1 MKIQEFLEHHGI
13 AGNPFAEE
21 DAQNDSVFKRTC
33 LETTFHPSW
42 DKIYGDPADPS
53 TSIVFGEK
61 GSGKTAL
68 KLQMVR
74 QFDKHNQHA
83 ASSAAG
89 SVTGGSHETI
99 GGAGK
104 VFVVLYDDF
113 NPFLDRFV
121 SRVGPNRPV
130 EKVLGQWK
138 LWDHIDAI
146 LSLAVTQLVTQ
157 LIDPTAA
164 RQPLRL
170 TPPQARDIV
179 LLAAC
184 YDQSTAETFPVRF
197 GRLRRRVGYHR
208 LVAVLPLVIGL
219 LATLALAAG
228 IGWGA
233 WQGSLSWAG
242 SRWPWLATGAAWL
255 PWVAKRVRSW
265 WTARRIV
272 GSMRTGNRTV
282 GQLTKA
288 IARMPE
294 VDLAGQPLP
303 AMARSDDRYELLAK
317 LQGVLKPLGY
327 GGMVVIV
334 DRLDEP
340 HLING
345 SAERMRQVIWPIF
358 DNKFLKSPGLG
369 FKLLLPI
376 ELYRFIEREDEQFNQ
391 RARLDKQN
399 LVPSLEWSGETL
411 YDIASTRVKAAS
423 VGNPPATLADLF
435 APEVDQR
442 RLIDGLRSLR
452 VPRQLFKFL
461 YRLLVAH
468 CHAHTEE
475 NPVYRIPLERFDT
488 VLAVFRRDQEAFDRG
503 LAPR

>member
-1 MKIQEFLEHHGI
+1 MKVQAFLEHHGI

-21 DAQNDSVFKRTC
+21 DAQNDTVFKRTC

-74 QFDKHNQHA
+74 QFERHNA
-83 ASSAAG
+83 AHPESA
-89 SVTGGSHETI
+89 
-99 GGAGK
+99 

-121 SRVGPNRPV
+121 SRVGPGRPV
-130 EKVLGQWK
+130 DRVLSQWK
-138 LWDHIDAI
+138 LWDHMDAI
-146 LSLAVTQLVTQ
+146 LALGVTQLVSQ
-157 LIDPTAA
+157 LIEPAGKA
-164 RQPLRL
+164 VKFSR
-170 TPPQARDIV
+170 PQARDLA

-184 YDQSTAETFPVRF
+184 YDQSTAESFPTRWR
-197 GRLRRRVGYHR
+197 RLRSRTGYRNWLALWPQALAGVGT
-208 LVAVLPLVIGL
+208 AAL
-219 LATLALAAG
+219 LAAVVYGIVRGELGWTRQWWPWLLAAG
-228 IGWGA
+228 TWIPA
-233 WQGSLSWAG
+233 VLRRA
-242 SRWPWLATGAAWL
+242 RTTWLAW
-255 PWVAKRVRSW
+255 
-265 WTARRIV
+265 RIV
-272 GSMRTGNRTV
+272 RSMRTGNRTV
-282 GQLTKA
+282 SQL
-288 IARMPE
+288 ARALARFPE

-303 AMARSDDRYELLAK
+303 AHARSDDRYEMLAK
-317 LQGVLKPLGY
+317 FQGILAAAGY
-327 GGMVVIV
+327 TGLVVIV

-345 SAERMRQVIWPIF
+345 SADRMRQVIWPML
-358 DNKFLKSPGLG
+358 DNKFLKSTAMG
-369 FKLLLPI
+369 FKLLLPV

-423 VGNPPATLADLF
+423 VGTPPATLAQLF
-435 APEVDQR
+435 DESIDQR

-468 CHAHTEE
+468 CHSHTDEQ
-475 NPVYRIPLERFDT
+475 PVYRIPLERFERE
-488 VLAVFRRDQEAFDRG
+488 LALFRRDQDAFDRG

>member
-21 DAQNDSVFKRTC
+21 DAQNDTVFKRTC
-33 LETTFHPSW
+33 LETTFHPAW

-61 GSGKTAL
+61 GAGKTAL

-74 QFDKHNQHA
+74 QFDKHND
-83 ASSAAG
+83 SDPERR
-89 SVTGGSHETI
+89 T
-99 GGAGK
+99 
-104 VFVVLYDDF
+104 FVVLYDDF

-121 SRVGPNRPV
+121 SRAGPNRPV
-130 EKVLGQWK
+130 EKTLAQWK
-138 LWDHIDAI
+138 LWDHMDAI
-146 LSLAVTQLVTQ
+146 LALAVTQFVTT
-157 LIDPTAA
+157 LTAPGQK
-164 RQPLRL
+164 RPPKL
-170 TPPQARDIV
+170 TPPQARDLA

-184 YDQSTAETFPVRF
+184 YDQSTGETFPARW
-197 GRLRRRVGYHR
+197 RKLRRKVGYTAW
-208 LVAVLPLVIGL
+208 LGLWPLVLGVV
-219 LATLALAAG
+219 ATGVFGAAAALSVSRGSTA
-228 IGWGA
+228 WLGA
-233 WQGSLSWAG
+233 W
-242 SRWPWLATGAAWL
+242 WPWLVLAAAWA
-255 PWVAKRVRSW
+255 PWAARRARAT
-265 WTARRIV
+265 WTAFRIV
-272 GSMRTGNRTV
+272 RSMRTGNRTV
-282 GQLTKA
+282 SQLA
-288 IARMPE
+288 RALARMPE

-303 AMARSDDRYELLAK
+303 LMARSDDRYELLAK
-317 LQGVLKPLGY
+317 FQAILAAQGYAGT
-327 GGMVVIV
+327 VVIV

-345 SAERMRQVIWPIF
+345 SAERMKQVIWPML
-358 DNKFLKSPGLG
+358 DNKFLKSPGMG

-423 VGNPPATLADLF
+423 VGDPPATLAQLF
-435 APEVDQR
+435 DPEVDQR
-442 RLIDGLRSLR
+442 RLLDGLRSLR

-468 CHAHTEE
+468 CHAHTGEQ
-475 NPVYRIPLERFDT
+475 PVYRIPLERFDT
-488 VLAVFRRDQEAFDRG
+488 VLAVFRRDQDAFDRG

>member
-21 DAQNDSVFKRTC
+21 DAQNDTVFKRTC

-42 DKIYGDPADPS
+42 DKIYGDPSDPS

-61 GSGKTAL
+61 GAGKTAL

-74 QFDKHNQHA
+74 QFDRHNTA
-83 ASSAAG
+83 APDRR
-89 SVTGGSHETI
+89 T
-99 GGAGK
+99 
-104 VFVVLYDDF
+104 FVVLYDDF

-121 SRVGPNRPV
+121 SRVGPSRPV

-138 LWDHIDAI
+138 LWDHMDAI
-146 LSLAVTQLVTQ
+146 LSLAVTQFVTE
-157 LIDPTAA
+157 ITDSASRRSAA
-164 RQPLRL
+164 KL
-170 TPPQARDIV
+170 TPPQARDLA

-184 YDQSTAETFPVRF
+184 YDQSTGETFPARW
-197 GRLRRRVGYHR
+197 RKLRSRTGYAAWLGLWPLVLG
-208 LVAVLPLVIGL
+208 LVATAAFAAAVAFGVSRGN
-219 LATLALAAG
+219 TGWLAA
-228 IGWGA
+228 W
-233 WQGSLSWAG
+233 
-242 SRWPWLATGAAWL
+242 WPWLLLAAAWG
-255 PWVAKRVRSW
+255 PWGVRRAKAL
-265 WTARRIV
+265 WTAARIV
-272 GSMRTGNRTV
+272 RSMRTGNRTV
-282 GQLTKA
+282 GQLAKA
-288 IARMPE
+288 LARMPE

-303 AMARSDDRYELLAK
+303 LLARSDDRYELLAK
-317 LQGVLKPLGY
+317 FQGILAAQGY
-327 GGMVVIV
+327 SGMVVIV

-345 SAERMRQVIWPIF
+345 SAERMKQVIWPML
-358 DNKFLKSPGLG
+358 DNKFLKSPGMG
-369 FKLLLPI
+369 FKLLLPV

-423 VGNPPATLADLF
+423 VGSPPATLAQLF
-435 APEVDQR
+435 EPEVDQR
-442 RLIDGLRSLR
+442 RLLDGLRSLR

-468 CHAHTEE
+468 CHAHTDEQ
-475 NPVYRIPLERFDT
+475 PVYRIPLERFET
-488 VLAVFRRDQEAFDRG
+488 VLAVFRRDQDAFDRG

>member
-21 DAQNDSVFKRTC
+21 DAQNDTVFKRTC
-33 LETTFHPSW
+33 LETTFHPAW

-61 GSGKTAL
+61 GAGKTAL

-74 QFDKHNQHA
+74 QFDKHND
-83 ASSAAG
+83 SDPERR
-89 SVTGGSHETI
+89 T
-99 GGAGK
+99 
-104 VFVVLYDDF
+104 FVVLYDDF

-121 SRVGPNRPV
+121 SRAGPHRPV
-130 EKVLGQWK
+130 EKTLAQWK
-138 LWDHIDAI
+138 LWDHMDAI
-146 LSLAVTQLVTQ
+146 LALAVTQFVTT
-157 LIDPTAA
+157 LTAPGQK
-164 RQPLRL
+164 RPPKL
-170 TPPQARDIV
+170 TSPQARDLA

-184 YDQSTAETFPVRF
+184 YDQSTGETFPARW
-197 GRLRRRVGYHR
+197 RKLRRKVGYTAW
-208 LVAVLPLVIGL
+208 LGLWPLVLGVV
-219 LATLALAAG
+219 ATGVFGAATALSVSRGTTA
-228 IGWGA
+228 WLGA
-233 WQGSLSWAG
+233 W
-242 SRWPWLATGAAWL
+242 WPWLVLAAVWAPWAARRARAT
-255 PWVAKRVRSW
+255 
-265 WTARRIV
+265 WTAFRIV
-272 GSMRTGNRTV
+272 RSMRTGNRTV
-282 GQLTKA
+282 GQLA
-288 IARMPE
+288 RALARMPE

-303 AMARSDDRYELLAK
+303 LMARSDDRYELLAK
-317 LQGVLKPLGY
+317 FQAILAAQGYAGT
-327 GGMVVIV
+327 VVIV

-345 SAERMRQVIWPIF
+345 SAERMKQVIWPML
-358 DNKFLKSPGLG
+358 DNKFLKSPGMG

-411 YDIASTRVKAAS
+411 YDIASMRVKAAS
-423 VGNPPATLADLF
+423 VGDPPATLAQLF
-435 APEVDQR
+435 EPEVDQR
-442 RLIDGLRSLR
+442 RLLDGLRSLR

-468 CHAHTEE
+468 CHAHTGEQ
-475 NPVYRIPLERFDT
+475 PVYQIPLERFDT
-488 VLAVFRRDQEAFDRG
+488 VLAVFRRDQDAFDRG

>member
-21 DAQNDSVFKRTC
+21 DAQNDTVFKRTC

-42 DKIYGDPADPS
+42 DKIYGDPSDPS

-61 GSGKTAL
+61 GAGKTAL

-74 QFDKHNQHA
+74 QFDRHNA
-83 ASSAAG
+83 A
-89 SVTGGSHETI
+89 TPDRRT
-99 GGAGK
+99 
-104 VFVVLYDDF
+104 FVVLYDDF

-130 EKVLGQWK
+130 DKVLGQWK
-138 LWDHIDAI
+138 LWDHMDAI
-146 LSLAVTQLVTQ
+146 LALAVTQFVTE
-157 LIDPTAA
+157 INDPANRRSAA
-164 RQPLRL
+164 KL
-170 TPPQARDIV
+170 TPPQARDLA

-184 YDQSTAETFPVRF
+184 YDQSTGETFPSRWR
-197 GRLRRRVGYHR
+197 RLRSRTGYSAW
-208 LVAVLPLVIGL
+208 LGLWPLL
-219 LATLALAAG
+219 LGLAATAVFAAALGLG
-228 IGWGA
+228 IARGTTVWLTA
-233 WQGSLSWAG
+233 W
-242 SRWPWLATGAAWL
+242 WPWLLLAAAWA
-255 PWVAKRVRSW
+255 PWGVRRAKSL
-265 WTARRIV
+265 WTAVRIV
-272 GSMRTGNRTV
+272 RSMRTGNRTV
-282 GQLTKA
+282 GQLA
-288 IARMPE
+288 RSLARMPE

-303 AMARSDDRYELLAK
+303 LHARSDDRYELLAK
-317 LQGVLKPLGY
+317 FQGILAAQGY
-327 GGMVVIV
+327 SGMVVIV

-345 SAERMRQVIWPIF
+345 SADRMKQVIWPML
-358 DNKFLKSPGLG
+358 DNKFLKSPGMG
-369 FKLLLPI
+369 FKLLLPV

-423 VGNPPATLADLF
+423 VGTPPATLAQLF
-435 APEVDQR
+435 EPEVDQR
-442 RLIDGLRSLR
+442 RLLDGLRSLR

-468 CHAHTEE
+468 CHAHTGEQ
-475 NPVYRIPLERFDT
+475 PVYRIPLERFET
-488 VLAVFRRDQEAFDRG
+488 VLAVFRRDQDAFDRG

>member
-21 DAQNDSVFKRTC
+21 DAQNDTVFKRTC

-42 DKIYGDPADPS
+42 DKIYGDPSDPS

-61 GSGKTAL
+61 GAGKTAL

-74 QFDKHNQHA
+74 QFDRHNTA
-83 ASSAAG
+83 APDRR
-89 SVTGGSHETI
+89 T
-99 GGAGK
+99 
-104 VFVVLYDDF
+104 FVVLYDDF

-121 SRVGPNRPV
+121 SRVGPSRPV

-138 LWDHIDAI
+138 LWDHMDAI
-146 LSLAVTQLVTQ
+146 LSLAVTQFVTE
-157 LIDPTAA
+157 LTDSASRRSAA
-164 RQPLRL
+164 KL
-170 TPPQARDIV
+170 TPPQARDLA

-184 YDQSTAETFPVRF
+184 YDQSTGETFPARW
-197 GRLRRRVGYHR
+197 RKLRSRTGYTAWLGLWPLVLG
-208 LVAVLPLVIGL
+208 LVATAAFAAAVAFGVSRGN
-219 LATLALAAG
+219 TGWLAA
-228 IGWGA
+228 W
-233 WQGSLSWAG
+233 
-242 SRWPWLATGAAWL
+242 WPWLLLAAAWG
-255 PWVAKRVRSW
+255 PWGVRRAKAL
-265 WTARRIV
+265 WTAARIV
-272 GSMRTGNRTV
+272 RSMRTGNRTV
-282 GQLTKA
+282 GQLAKA
-288 IARMPE
+288 LARMPE

-303 AMARSDDRYELLAK
+303 LLARSDDRYELLAK
-317 LQGVLKPLGY
+317 FQGILAAQGY
-327 GGMVVIV
+327 SGMVVIV

-345 SAERMRQVIWPIF
+345 SAERMKQVIWPML
-358 DNKFLKSPGLG
+358 DNKFLKSPGMG
-369 FKLLLPI
+369 FKLLLPV

-423 VGNPPATLADLF
+423 VGSPPATLAQLF
-435 APEVDQR
+435 EPEVDQR
-442 RLIDGLRSLR
+442 RLLDGLRSLR

-468 CHAHTEE
+468 CHAHTDEQ
-475 NPVYRIPLERFDT
+475 PVYRIPLERFET
-488 VLAVFRRDQEAFDRG
+488 VLAVFRRDQDAFDRG

>member
-21 DAQNDSVFKRTC
+21 DAQNDTVFKRTC

-42 DKIYGDPADPS
+42 DKIYGDPSDPS

-61 GSGKTAL
+61 GAGKTAL

-74 QFDKHNQHA
+74 QFDRHNTA
-83 ASSAAG
+83 APDRR
-89 SVTGGSHETI
+89 T
-99 GGAGK
+99 
-104 VFVVLYDDF
+104 FVVLYDDF

-121 SRVGPNRPV
+121 SRVGPSRPV

-138 LWDHIDAI
+138 LWDHMDAI
-146 LSLAVTQLVTQ
+146 LSLAVTQFVTE
-157 LIDPTAA
+157 LTDSASRRSAA
-164 RQPLRL
+164 KL
-170 TPPQARDIV
+170 TPPQARDLA

-184 YDQSTAETFPVRF
+184 YDQSTGETFPARW
-197 GRLRRRVGYHR
+197 RKLRSRTGYAAWLGLWPLVLG
-208 LVAVLPLVIGL
+208 LVATAAFAAAVAFGVSRGN
-219 LATLALAAG
+219 TGWLAA
-228 IGWGA
+228 W
-233 WQGSLSWAG
+233 
-242 SRWPWLATGAAWL
+242 WPWLLLAAAWG
-255 PWVAKRVRSW
+255 PWGVRRAKAL
-265 WTARRIV
+265 WTAARIV
-272 GSMRTGNRTV
+272 RSMRTGNRTV
-282 GQLTKA
+282 GQLAKA
-288 IARMPE
+288 LARMPE

-303 AMARSDDRYELLAK
+303 LLARSDDRYELLAK
-317 LQGVLKPLGY
+317 FQGILAAQGY
-327 GGMVVIV
+327 SGMVVIV

-345 SAERMRQVIWPIF
+345 SAERMKQVIWPML
-358 DNKFLKSPGLG
+358 DNKFLKSPGMG
-369 FKLLLPI
+369 FKLLLPV

-423 VGNPPATLADLF
+423 VGSPPATLAQLF
-435 APEVDQR
+435 EPEVDQR
-442 RLIDGLRSLR
+442 RLLDGLRSLR

-468 CHAHTEE
+468 CHAHTDEQ
-475 NPVYRIPLERFDT
+475 PVYRIPLERFET
-488 VLAVFRRDQEAFDRG
+488 VLAVFRRDQDAFDRG

>member
-1 MKIQEFLEHHGI
+1 MKVHEFLEHHGI

-21 DAQNDSVFKRTC
+21 DAQNDTVFKRTC
-33 LETTFHPSW
+33 LETTFHPAW

-53 TSIVFGEK
+53 TAIVFGEK

-74 QFDKHNQHA
+74 QFERHA
-83 ASSAAG
+83 AAHPEAR
-89 SVTGGSHETI
+89 T
-99 GGAGK
+99 
-104 VFVVLYDDF
+104 FVVLYDDF

-130 EKVLGQWK
+130 EKVLSQWK
-138 LWDHIDAI
+138 LWDHMDAI
-146 LSLAVTQLVTQ
+146 LALAVTQLVTSVNEA
-157 LIDPTAA
+157 PA
-164 RQPLRL
+164 RHAKL
-170 TPPQARDIV
+170 TPPQARDLA

-184 YDQSTAETFPVRF
+184 YDQSLAETFPARWR
-197 GRLRRRVGYHR
+197 RLRGRVGYR
-208 LVAVLPLVIGL
+208 AWRGL
-219 LATLALAAG
+219 WPRALAMLATAALAAALG
-228 IGWGA
+228 YSA
-233 WQGSLSWAG
+233 WQGGFEWA
-242 SRWPWLATGAAWL
+242 RQWWPWVLFAAACLPLAVRQARGTWKAW
-255 PWVAKRVRSW
+255 
-265 WTARRIV
+265 RIV
-272 GSMRTGNRTV
+272 RSMRTGNRTL
-282 GQLTKA
+282 GQLGRA
-288 IARMPE
+288 LARMPE

-303 AMARSDDRYELLAK
+303 AFARSDDRYELFGK
-317 LQGVLKPLGY
+317 LQGVLKALGY
-327 GGMVVIV
+327 TGMVVIV

-345 SAERMRQVIWPIF
+345 SADRMRQVIWPIF

-369 FKLLLPI
+369 FKLLLPE
-376 ELYRFIEREDEQFNQ
+376 ELYRFIERETEAFNQ

-411 YDIASTRVKAAS
+411 YDIASARVKAAS
-423 VGNPPATLADLF
+423 VGTPPATLSSLF
-435 APEVDQR
+435 EPAVDQR

-468 CHAHTEE
+468 CHSHTDEQ
-475 NPVYRIPLERFDT
+475 PVYTISLPEFERE
-488 VLAVFRRDQEAFDRG
+488 LAVFRRDQDAFDRG

>member
-21 DAQNDSVFKRTC
+21 DAQNDTVFKRTC

-42 DKIYGDPADPS
+42 DKIYGDPSDPS

-61 GSGKTAL
+61 GAGKTAL

-74 QFDKHNQHA
+74 QFDRHNTA
-83 ASSAAG
+83 APDRR
-89 SVTGGSHETI
+89 T
-99 GGAGK
+99 
-104 VFVVLYDDF
+104 FVVLYDDF

-121 SRVGPNRPV
+121 SRVGPSRPV

-138 LWDHIDAI
+138 LWDHMDAI
-146 LSLAVTQLVTQ
+146 LSLAVTQFVTE
-157 LIDPTAA
+157 LTDSASRRSAA
-164 RQPLRL
+164 KL
-170 TPPQARDIV
+170 TPPQARDLA

-184 YDQSTAETFPVRF
+184 YDQSTGETFPARW
-197 GRLRRRVGYHR
+197 RKLRSRTGYAAWLGLWPLVLG
-208 LVAVLPLVIGL
+208 LVATAAFAAAVAFGVSRGN
-219 LATLALAAG
+219 TGWLAA
-228 IGWGA
+228 W
-233 WQGSLSWAG
+233 
-242 SRWPWLATGAAWL
+242 WPWLLLAAAWG
-255 PWVAKRVRSW
+255 PWGVRRARAL
-265 WTARRIV
+265 WTAARIV
-272 GSMRTGNRTV
+272 RSMRTGNRTV
-282 GQLTKA
+282 GQLSKA
-288 IARMPE
+288 LARMPE

-303 AMARSDDRYELLAK
+303 LLARSDDRYELLAK
-317 LQGVLKPLGY
+317 FQGILAAQGY
-327 GGMVVIV
+327 SGMVVIV

-345 SAERMRQVIWPIF
+345 SAERMKQVIWPML
-358 DNKFLKSPGLG
+358 DNKFLKSPGMG
-369 FKLLLPI
+369 FKLLLPV

-423 VGNPPATLADLF
+423 VGSPPATLAQLF
-435 APEVDQR
+435 EPEVDQR
-442 RLIDGLRSLR
+442 RLLDGLRSLR

-468 CHAHTEE
+468 CHAHTDEQ
-475 NPVYRIPLERFDT
+475 PVYRIPLERFET
-488 VLAVFRRDQEAFDRG
+488 VLAVFRRDQDAFDRG

>member
-1 MKIQEFLEHHGI
+1 MKVQEFLEHHGI

-21 DAQNDSVFKRTC
+21 DAQTDAVFKRDC
-33 LETTFHPSW
+33 LETTFHPAW
-42 DKIYGDPADPS
+42 DKILGSPADPS

-74 QFDKHNQHA
+74 QFDRHN
-83 ASSAAG
+83 
-89 SVTGGSHETI
+89 ETSPD
-99 GGAGK
+99 ARC
-104 VFVVLYDDF
+104 FVVLYDDF

-121 SRVGPNRPV
+121 SRAGGGRSV
-130 EKVLGQWK
+130 ERALAHWK
-138 LWDHIDAI
+138 LWDHMDAI
-146 LSLAVTQLVTQ
+146 LSLAVTQLVTG
-157 LIDPTAA
+157 LIEGKRPPRIT
-164 RQPLRL
+164 R
-170 TPPQARDIV
+170 PQARDLA

-184 YDQSTAETFPVRF
+184 YDQSTAESFPTRWRRLRHRMGYQGRF
-197 GRLRRRVGYHR
+197 GGWPR
-208 LVAVLPLVIGL
+208 LVAFAATAGMAIALVIG
-219 LATLALAAG
+219 AIAG
-228 IGWGA
+228 RLG
-233 WQGSLSWAG
+233 WAG
-242 SRWPWLATGAAWL
+242 SWWPWALLGAAWIPAGL
-255 PWVAKRVRSW
+255 RRLKSHWRAW
-265 WTARRIV
+265 RIV

-282 GQLTKA
+282 GQLSRA
-288 IARMPE
+288 LAAMPE

-303 AMARSDDRYELLAK
+303 AHARSDDRYELLAK
-317 LQGVLKPLGY
+317 FQGVLAALGWT
-327 GGMVVIV
+327 GMVVIV

-345 SAERMRQVIWPIF
+345 AAERMRLVIWPLL

-369 FKLLLPI
+369 FKLLLPE

-399 LVPSLEWSGETL
+399 LVPALEWSGETL
-411 YDIASTRVKAAS
+411 YDIASTRVRSAS
-423 VGNPPATLADLF
+423 VGNPPATLGALF
-435 APEVDQR
+435 DDSVDER

-468 CHAHTEE
+468 CHAHTAEK
-475 NPVYRIPLERFDT
+475 PVYRIPIERFET
-488 VLAVFRRDQEAFDRG
+488 TLAVFRRDQDAFDRG